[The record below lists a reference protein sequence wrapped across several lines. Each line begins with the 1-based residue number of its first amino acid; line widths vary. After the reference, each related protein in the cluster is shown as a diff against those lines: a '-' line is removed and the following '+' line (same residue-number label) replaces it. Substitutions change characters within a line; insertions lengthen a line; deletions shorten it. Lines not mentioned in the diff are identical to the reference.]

1 MRNDF
6 LNFIYN
12 WGAIFYVFCL
22 MVFVRLK
29 RCVHLNAEF
38 ILILLAMASCA
49 LHNMMFAVY
58 VWIPFTIILM
68 ARRTANGIGK
78 ICYE

>member
-1 MRNDF
+1 MCAFECRV
-6 LNFIYN
+6 Y
-12 WGAIFYVFCL
+12 
-22 MVFVRLK
+22 
-29 RCVHLNAEF
+29 
-38 ILILLAMASCA
+38 LILLAMASCA